1 MCTLRDTVVFVA
13 GAEFFHTLSHVV
25 LHYIMVFPM
34 TFTMHAK
41 VFELTS
47 SLNNLA
53 IAVNALI
60 TIVLLLWAMR
70 LTKKQERS

>member
-13 GAEFFHTLSHVV
+13 GAEFFHTLSHVAF
-25 LHYIMVFPM
+25 HFMMVFPM

-60 TIVLLLWAMR
+60 TILLILWAMR
-70 LTKKQERS
+70 LTKK